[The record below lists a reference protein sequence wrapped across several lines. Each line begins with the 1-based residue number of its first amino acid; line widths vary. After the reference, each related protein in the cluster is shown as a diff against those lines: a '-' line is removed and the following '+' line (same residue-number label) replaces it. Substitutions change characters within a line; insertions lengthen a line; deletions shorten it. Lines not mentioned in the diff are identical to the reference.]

1 MILPFYNAGN
11 TLDRAIRSILTQE
24 MEDFELILIDNG
36 STDNSL
42 SIAEAFCAEDTRLRL
57 TTEAQRGV
65 VHASNTGAGLARGG
79 YIARMD
85 ADDEALPEKLKLQAK
100 YLDEHPDCDAVA
112 GLAEHVSHS
121 SQTTGFSRFVAWS
134 NAIRSDEEIF
144 HNRFIELPVI
154 NPTLM
159 WRRQT
164 AEAHGLY
171 QSGDFPEDYE
181 MILRWLDEGVK
192 IVKIPEVVLKWYDSD
207 TRLTRTD
214 DTYSDKAFYRI
225 KSRYLAKWLQ
235 QHNPFHP
242 SVAVWGA
249 SRISRRRVK
258 LLEQHGINVCCFI
271 DTKKSRQ
278 IVKEVIYYQ
287 DLPEAGSLFILSYI
301 RQMDNRDRIRK
312 FLSNKGYQEGK
323 NFLMVS

>member
-1 MILPFYNAGN
+1 
-11 TLDRAIRSILTQE
+11 

-36 STDNSL
+36 STDNSRT
-42 SIAEAFCAEDTRLRL
+42 IAETFCTKDARLQL

-65 VHASNTGAGLARGG
+65 VHASNTGAALARGA

-85 ADDEALPEKLKLQAK
+85 ADDEALPGKLKLQSK
-100 YLDEHPDCDAVA
+100 YLNDHPECDAVA
-112 GLAEHVSHS
+112 GQAEHVPHS
-121 SQTTGFSRFVAWS
+121 GQAAGFSRFVAWS
-134 NAIRSDEEIF
+134 NGIHSYEEIF
-144 HNRFIELPVI
+144 HNRFIELPVV

-164 AEAHGLY
+164 AATHGLY
-171 QSGDFPEDYE
+171 RSGDFPEDYE
-181 MILRWLDEGVK
+181 MVLRWLDEGVN
-192 IVKIPEVVLKWYDSD
+192 IVKIPEMVLKWYDSD

-225 KSRYLAKWLQ
+225 KSQYLAKWLQ

-242 SVAVWGA
+242 EVAVWGA

-258 LLEQHGINVCCFI
+258 LLEQHGINVACFI

-278 IVKEVIYYQ
+278 IGQEVIFYE
-287 DLPEAGSLFILSYI
+287 DLPEAGSLFVLSYI

-312 FLSNKGYQEGK
+312 FLTKKGYQEGE